1 MSIAKKRAA
10 SQCDDHECESDEPA
24 IKVIK
29 FSVQFSG
36 QEVHD
41 TYKKEGF
48 SVARASRVFTEKLF
62 EGKDICAESE
72 KEKKHVE
79 AKIKLKIKKFVDRV
93 KAKGTSFRNSD
104 VMRKPLILASD
115 YNIFTRVEQR
125 EKSSRKTEE
134 DEKDRKE
141 CVNFSTNIGH
151 FGTCR
156 AKRVPKSKSSQEDS

>member
-1 MSIAKKRAA
+1 MSAAKKRAV

-79 AKIKLKIKKFVDRV
+79 AKIKSKIQNEVSHLNV
-93 KAKGTSFRNSD
+93 SG
-104 VMRKPLILASD
+104 
-115 YNIFTRVEQR
+115 
-125 EKSSRKTEE
+125 KTVI
-134 DEKDRKE
+134 KL
-141 CVNFSTNIGH
+141 SMT
-151 FGTCR
+151 
-156 AKRVPKSKSSQEDS
+156 

>member
-1 MSIAKKRAA
+1 MSAAKKRAV

-48 SVARASRVFTEKLF
+48 SDTRAARVFTEKLF

-72 KEKKHVE
+72 KEKK
-79 AKIKLKIKKFVDRV
+79 
-93 KAKGTSFRNSD
+93 
-104 VMRKPLILASD
+104 
-115 YNIFTRVEQR
+115 
-125 EKSSRKTEE
+125 
-134 DEKDRKE
+134 
-141 CVNFSTNIGH
+141 
-151 FGTCR
+151 
-156 AKRVPKSKSSQEDS
+156 

>member
-10 SQCDDHECESDEPA
+10 SQCDDHEGESDEPA

-36 QEVHD
+36 QEVHN

-93 KAKGTSFRNSD
+93 KAKTL
-104 VMRKPLILASD
+104 K
-115 YNIFTRVEQR
+115 
-125 EKSSRKTEE
+125 
-134 DEKDRKE
+134 
-141 CVNFSTNIGH
+141 
-151 FGTCR
+151 
-156 AKRVPKSKSSQEDS
+156 